1 MFQIYVGNDLAYE
14 PGDTELALLSPKLT
28 LEMGKAGSL
37 EFTVPAGHP
46 YMNEL
51 KQLTKPMSVNLD
63 GEKIFRGRILS
74 GSRTFYNQ
82 REVYCEGVLSYLVD
96 SVQKAVKFNGKT
108 HALFR
113 QIISNHNSRMP
124 IEKQFIV
131 GNITVEDRDIIL
143 TGQSEDVGQYDYSQ
157 IAINSVVDNWNTTYD
172 YIENCLISYCGGY
185 LVVRQVNSV
194 NYIDWIKDYS
204 NTATQQIV
212 FGKNLLDLTDEST
225 AEDIFTVLIPLGDN
239 NLTIASVNG
248 GSDELVDS
256 EAVSKYGRIIR
267 TQVFS
272 NVTDPNTLL
281 ANGRQYLVNNGD
293 VPNTLTITAVD
304 LHNVDSTIKS
314 IHLGDRVY
322 IKSSFHDLSCYLT
335 CTKIEY
341 DLEKPENT
349 VYTFGREKQTL
360 TQRYR
365 EDKRA
370 QSDTYNNSANGG
382 GGIGSTAGA
391 MGANWKDV
399 TDDYL
404 NKSKEETTKQLD
416 EFYDAW
422 VDWDESQ
429 GKVSLGAMYKK
440 LLKDEEVL
448 KNNVGIDMDAPSG
461 TINIYADHRSV
472 EETKNSFGTVKTVL
486 ENNLGIDFNAP
497 QGTINIYADHNK
509 ITETA
514 TDIGKVTKVL
524 KQNAGLDINSPE
536 GTVSIYATASLANNA
551 NGKASDAQTKTA
563 RILAWAGE
571 DEYGNIGTRIA
582 LDADLVEV
590 TNRLRAVEGMFQTL
604 TVDQWARFSRLI
616 YTPQVYAGAFFVD
629 NGTEESG
636 SLNLARHYHTIK
648 IDSNG
653 KLYLSEPTGAQNHTD
668 LGISTTA
675 VFGA

>member
-1 MFQIYVGNDLAYE
+1 MFQIYVGNNLAYE

-204 NTATQQIV
+204 NTATQEIV

-256 EAVSKYGRIIR
+256 EAVSTYGRIIR

-322 IKSSFHDLSCYLT
+322 IKSSFHDLSRYLT

-382 GGIGSTAGA
+382 GGIGSTASA

-422 VDWDESQ
+422 VDWDETL

-536 GTVSIYATASLANNA
+536 GAVSIYATASLANNA
-551 NGKASDAQTKTA
+551 NGKANDAQTKTA

-590 TNRLRAVEGMFQTL
+590 TNRLRAIEGI
-604 TVDQWARFSRLI
+604 FSSI
-616 YTPQVYAGAFFVD
+616 STETAYASKGISAHTFYGSHFYVSTSSD
-629 NGTEESG
+629 TETD
-636 SLNLARHYHTIK
+636 LARHYHTIQ
-648 IDSNG
+648 IDSSG
-653 KLYLSEPTGAQNHTD
+653 KLYLSGPTSTQFHTD